1 MVKLNKKLY
10 LNLSSG
16 LLFMLGI
23 VDFIRG
29 FMHTF
34 LNDYAS
40 NNFAQ
45 IQQEPDALFLLAV
58 FGVSNFVTS
67 FIFFIVYFKARHLSP
82 HILLAVF
89 TGYVVGIMG
98 IGAAGLTMESPFYGQ
113 YMMLIY
119 LSLTAVLPLLYFTAK
134 NDQQMN
140 ESNER
145 NRKDIS

>member
-1 MVKLNKKLY
+1 MHTFNKKLT
-10 LNLSSG
+10 LKLSAG
-16 LLFMLGI
+16 LLFLLAV

-40 NNFAQ
+40 NTFAQ

-58 FGVSNFVTS
+58 FGISNFVTS

-89 TGYVVGIMG
+89 AGYVVGIAG
-98 IGAAGLTMESPFYGQ
+98 IRAAGLTMESPFYGQ
-113 YMMLIY
+113 YMMLVY
-119 LSLTAVLPLLYFTAK
+119 LGLTAVLPLLYFTAK
-134 NDQQMN
+134 NDRAMKK
-140 ESNER
+140 SSKR
-145 NRKDIS
+145 NKKDIS